1 MASRVCHPQ
10 EGDHT
15 GHRCEWSSLHSRWG
29 YHLLLQGYVDVY
41 MCGASLISTGVVLTS
56 GHCVN
61 HTDSLQGKLMVR
73 CGEWDTHGEVEELK
87 HQQIDVKT
95 ILVSCL
101 LQQRE

>member
-1 MASRVCHPQ
+1 
-10 EGDHT
+10 
-15 GHRCEWSSLHSRWG
+15 
-29 YHLLLQGYVDVY
+29 

-101 LQQRE
+101 HVYCSRGNSLINSDVEFLMCNFILFLETPGF